1 MAMIGELATPHP
13 VRVLPTTPVLEVAQR
28 MTALEIGDVIVTD
41 DENGAVIGLATDR
54 DLVVRVLARGLDP
67 ATTTVGDICTKPVTT
82 ITATEDV
89 ATAEKLMSDEVITRL
104 PVVNS
109 DGTLTGVV
117 SITDLVASGYV
128 ADDELRDVLRSLVK
142 ARRHSRLR
150 G

>member
-13 VRVLPTTPVLEVAQR
+13 IQVLPTTPVFEVARR
-28 MTALEIGDVIVTD
+28 MTELEIGDVIVTD
-41 DENGAVIGLATDR
+41 DHNGAVVGLATDR
-54 DLVVRVLARGLDP
+54 DLVVRVLAPGLDP
-67 ATTTVGDICTKPVTT
+67 ATTTVGDICTQPVTT

-89 ATAEKLMSDEVITRL
+89 ATAEKLMRDDAITRL
-104 PVVNS
+104 PVVNN
-109 DGTLTGVV
+109 DGTLAGVV

-142 ARRHSRLR
+142 ARRHNRFR